1 MDRNRVPLA
10 LRDRLGEPGT
20 AALLE
25 FTETR
30 RAEWR
35 DEVLTLAVERF
46 ERRLSE
52 QMSAM
57 RVELAQ
63 AIAGV
68 RQEIA
73 TGRVEDLR
81 WSFLFWVGQV
91 AVIAG
96 LLAFMLRTLPAH

>member
-1 MDRNRVPLA
+1 M
-10 LRDRLGEPGT
+10 
-20 AALLE
+20 
-25 FTETR
+25 
-30 RAEWR
+30 
-35 DEVLTLAVERF
+35 LTLAVERF

-52 QMSAM
+52 QMSAL

-73 TGRVEDLR
+73 TGRVEYIR

-91 AVIAG
+91 AAVAA
-96 LLAFMLRTLPAH
+96 LLAVMLRTIAVR

>member
-1 MDRNRVPLA
+1 M
-10 LRDRLGEPGT
+10 
-20 AALLE
+20 
-25 FTETR
+25 
-30 RAEWR
+30 
-35 DEVLTLAVERF
+35 LTLAAERF

-52 QMSAM
+52 QMSAL

-73 TGRVEDLR
+73 TGRVEYIR

-91 AVIAG
+91 AAVAA
-96 LLAFMLRTLPAH
+96 LLAVMLRTIAVR

>member
-1 MDRNRVPLA
+1 L
-10 LRDRLGEPGT
+10 E
-20 AALLE
+20 E

-30 RAEWR
+30 HAQWR

-52 QMSAM
+52 QMSAL

-73 TGRVEDLR
+73 TGRVEYIR

-91 AVIAG
+91 AAVAA
-96 LLAFMLRTLPAH
+96 LLAVMLRTIAVR